1 METKSFGRRTFIN
14 YGLISTLFFLSGCA
28 TATYKRNLV
37 LRGVPKTFPDE
48 LINGLTTPWQFVAIK
63 NVVSNDFSYKSIL
76 QEKPD
81 LLILD
86 DGWIS
91 DLPFAA
97 LKEIK
102 ANNIRDKLS
111 IQSKSFILGLGEDY
125 KSRILPLAFSPWV
138 ILLRNEDS
146 LTLENKYSW
155 EVMFSKALKE
165 QIVFPNSPY
174 LLSSIAKKLEIFND
188 LAKIKKQAK
197 AFDDRNALNWVVSG
211 KARAAVLPLSRCVN
225 SLNRDPRL
233 SVLFP
238 VEGSPLNWTV
248 FASPRASSEDFPV
261 NFFEMLWGVNSSKRI
276 ISKGFLPPTGLS
288 NSKRLNINGTQRFKS
303 FVFPDES
310 FWNSCWSL
318 PILDFEDKENIA
330 LAWNKS

>member
-14 YGLISTLFFLSGCA
+14 YGLISTFFFLSGCA
-28 TATYKRNLV
+28 TATYKKKLV
-37 LRGVPKTFPDE
+37 LRGVPNTFPDE
-48 LINGLTTPWQFVAIK
+48 LIKAIAAPWQFVPIR
-63 NVVSNDFSYKSIL
+63 NVVSNEFSYKSIL
-76 QEKPD
+76 HEKTD

-91 DLPFAA
+91 DLPFSA
-97 LKEIK
+97 LKAIK
-102 ANNIRDKLS
+102 SKKIRDKLS
-111 IQSKSFILGLGEDY
+111 SQSKSFLLGLGEDY
-125 KSRILPLAFSPWV
+125 KSRILPLTFSPWV

-146 LTLENKYSW
+146 LTLKNKHSW
-155 EVMFSKALKE
+155 EVMFSNALKE

-174 LLSSIAKKLEIFND
+174 LLSSIVKKMGIFND
-188 LAKIKKQAK
+188 LAKLKRQAK

-211 KARAAVLPLSRCVN
+211 KARAAVLPLSRCVE

-248 FASPRASSEDFPV
+248 FASPRTSSEDFPV
-261 NFFEMLWGVNSSKRI
+261 NFFEMLWDENSSKRI
-276 ISKGFLPPTGLS
+276 VSKGFLPPTDFS
-288 NSKRLNINGTQRFKS
+288 NSNRLNINRFQRFKS

-318 PILDFEDKENIA
+318 PILDFEKKENIA